1 MTCTA
6 CERSKADPINDR
18 HWTAHCLG
26 CKARA
31 LAAIGIHSDA
41 VEIGQISPAY
51 RGTLERLFGEQ
62 WRLGHAKV
70 SEWHSRIRDAARM
83 VPHTRNQ
90 QTPEHTP

>member
-1 MTCTA
+1 VTCTA

-18 HWTAHCLG
+18 HWTAHCLS

-51 RGTLERLFGEQ
+51 RGTLERLFGDQ

-70 SEWHSRIRDAARM
+70 SEWHSRIRAAACA
-83 VPHTRNQ
+83 VSHPHR
-90 QTPEHTP
+90 QTSPEQSP